1 MDQNDS
7 KKEINVTVIGKQE
20 SKNLTIEKHIENEK
34 LKMEELGI
42 IENFVKKNEINDIE
56 GIFAK
61 DGNEFF
67 IKYKNGS
74 IYRYKGDKLK
84 KVKEQS
90 ILRIEKHPSKTSLR
104 IEYDDNKKIKLLNE
118 ENFNN
123 SFNDKLKELLEI
135 REFNKKQFENIRK
148 LIENNKKELKN
159 CKNNLD
165 ELKKAVSYAE
175 DETKKVMKKY
185 ESKNSALWGEKKNLK
200 VFQYV
205 LKNLLKLKILSS
217 KVWHPKRS
225 IHKEWSKLFDEKRGV
240 VAKYYNL
247 KCKYEIE
254 CEREAALQRFNENLN
269 KCSDSIKYWDE
280 KLEKKVKKIEKG
292 LNNKDEDF
300 NVLKEDISKLNLD
313 NYCAKKD
320 MEKLLT
326 NHLLSQK
333 TSVLDWSQDEIYKK
347 ENINSYQY
355 QKLNGEFV
363 DAKNKINENIVNI
376 IKSGYMGEDK
386 LSVSGKDVLISMAM
400 TDQLRKGT
408 KDTLENVKN
417 LMEDN
422 KATLSNSSSKKTL
435 VKEDKKNIQ
444 ESEGPQLNKNRDKS
458 NTSMSDLTK

>member
-1 MDQNDS
+1 
-7 KKEINVTVIGKQE
+7 
-20 SKNLTIEKHIENEK
+20 
-34 LKMEELGI
+34 
-42 IENFVKKNEINDIE
+42 
-56 GIFAK
+56 
-61 DGNEFF
+61 
-67 IKYKNGS
+67 
-74 IYRYKGDKLK
+74 
-84 KVKEQS
+84 
-90 ILRIEKHPSKTSLR
+90 
-104 IEYDDNKKIKLLNE
+104 
-118 ENFNN
+118 
-123 SFNDKLKELLEI
+123 
-135 REFNKKQFENIRK
+135 
-148 LIENNKKELKN
+148 
-159 CKNNLD
+159 
-165 ELKKAVSYAE
+165 
-175 DETKKVMKKY
+175 MKKY

>member
-165 ELKKAVSYAE
+165 ELKKS
-175 DETKKVMKKY
+175 
-185 ESKNSALWGEKKNLK
+185 
-200 VFQYV
+200 
-205 LKNLLKLKILSS
+205 
-217 KVWHPKRS
+217 
-225 IHKEWSKLFDEKRGV
+225 
-240 VAKYYNL
+240 
-247 KCKYEIE
+247 C
-254 CEREAALQRFNENLN
+254 
-269 KCSDSIKYWDE
+269 
-280 KLEKKVKKIEKG
+280 
-292 LNNKDEDF
+292 
-300 NVLKEDISKLNLD
+300 
-313 NYCAKKD
+313 
-320 MEKLLT
+320 
-326 NHLLSQK
+326 
-333 TSVLDWSQDEIYKK
+333 
-347 ENINSYQY
+347 
-355 QKLNGEFV
+355 
-363 DAKNKINENIVNI
+363 
-376 IKSGYMGEDK
+376 
-386 LSVSGKDVLISMAM
+386 
-400 TDQLRKGT
+400 
-408 KDTLENVKN
+408 
-417 LMEDN
+417 
-422 KATLSNSSSKKTL
+422 
-435 VKEDKKNIQ
+435 
-444 ESEGPQLNKNRDKS
+444 
-458 NTSMSDLTK
+458 

>member
-1 MDQNDS
+1 
-7 KKEINVTVIGKQE
+7 
-20 SKNLTIEKHIENEK
+20 
-34 LKMEELGI
+34 
-42 IENFVKKNEINDIE
+42 
-56 GIFAK
+56 
-61 DGNEFF
+61 
-67 IKYKNGS
+67 
-74 IYRYKGDKLK
+74 
-84 KVKEQS
+84 
-90 ILRIEKHPSKTSLR
+90 
-104 IEYDDNKKIKLLNE
+104 
-118 ENFNN
+118 
-123 SFNDKLKELLEI
+123 
-135 REFNKKQFENIRK
+135 
-148 LIENNKKELKN
+148 
-159 CKNNLD
+159 
-165 ELKKAVSYAE
+165 
-175 DETKKVMKKY
+175 
-185 ESKNSALWGEKKNLK
+185 
-200 VFQYV
+200 
-205 LKNLLKLKILSS
+205 
-217 KVWHPKRS
+217 
-225 IHKEWSKLFDEKRGV
+225 
-240 VAKYYNL
+240 
-247 KCKYEIE
+247 
-254 CEREAALQRFNENLN
+254 
-269 KCSDSIKYWDE
+269 
-280 KLEKKVKKIEKG
+280 
-292 LNNKDEDF
+292 
-300 NVLKEDISKLNLD
+300 
-313 NYCAKKD
+313 